1 MSELIP
7 TPDNQ
12 PPSGQVLIYEDGSTN
27 LRVLL
32 EGNTVW
38 LTQKLLAEL
47 YQVSVKTVNEHLIN
61 IYDEEEIDPIPT
73 IRKFRIVQSEG
84 SRQVS
89 RLIDHYNLEA
99 ILAVGY
105 RVRSPVGTRLR
116 QWATSRLS
124 ELLVKGFTMDDERLK
139 AGRSIGEDYF
149 EELLARIRDIRSSE
163 RRFYQKITDIYATS
177 IDYKND
183 AQLTQEFFATVQ
195 NKLEWAITGMTAAEI
210 IKQRA
215 NAALPHMGLATWK
228 NAPDG
233 AVRKAD
239 VTIAKNYLTE
249 DELSQLNRIV
259 TMYLDFAED
268 QARRKKTMTMAQ
280 WLSKLDAFLEF
291 NDRAVLNHAGKIQK
305 KVADRLAESEFE
317 KYQIEQRHIAATTP
331 TSDFDHFVEQA
342 KRIDKILPPEK
353 AKKSPRRKGNQ

>member
-1 MSELIP
+1 MSELTP

-12 PPSGQVLIYEDGSTN
+12 PPAGQVLLYEDGSTN

-32 EGNTVW
+32 DGNTVW
-38 LTQKLLAEL
+38 LTQRQIAEL
-47 YQVSVKTVNEHLIN
+47 FQVTVPNVNQHLKT
-61 IYDEEEIDPIPT
+61 IYEEIELLPEST
-73 IRKFRIVQSEG
+73 IKRYLIVQSEG
-84 SRQVS
+84 TRQVS
-89 RLIDHYNLEA
+89 RLIDHYSLEA

-105 RVRSPVGTRLR
+105 RVRSPIATRFR

-139 AGRSIGEDYF
+139 AGRHLGEDYF

-177 IDYKND
+177 IDYRSD
-183 AQLTQEFFATVQ
+183 AQITQEFFAIVQ
-195 NKLEWAITGMTAAEI
+195 YKLEWAITGMTAAEI

-215 NAALPHMGLATWK
+215 NANLPHMGLATWK
-228 NAPDG
+228 TAPHG
-233 AVRKAD
+233 PLRKTD

-268 QARRKKTMTMAQ
+268 QAQRKKAMTMAQ
-280 WLSKLDAFLEF
+280 WISKLDAFLEF
-291 NDRAVLNHAGKIQK
+291 NDRAVLNHAGKIK
-305 KVADRLAESEFE
+305 KMVADRLAESEFE
-317 KYQIEQRHIAATTP
+317 KYQAEQRRIAATTP
-331 TSDFDHFVEQA
+331 TSDFDQFVDET
-342 KRIDKILPPEK
+342 KRIETTLPP
-353 AKKSPRRKGNQ
+353 AKQKKPPRRRGDQ